1 VRAAHERVQFVK
13 GALAM
18 VDMLAD
24 DSDAKKHRNI
34 RRTEIETRWMVLRF
48 TGKQVN
54 TSYSSEQIFVMLFL
68 CNSLD
73 SHPTIIFKPN
83 GSF

>member
-1 VRAAHERVQFVK
+1 VK

-34 RRTEIETRWMVLRF
+34 RRTEIERLAIVGFINPFEMEQKDKLYTLLAIFDNFVLR
-48 TGKQVN
+48 
-54 TSYSSEQIFVMLFL
+54 
-68 CNSLD
+68 
-73 SHPTIIFKPN
+73 
-83 GSF
+83 